1 MTCAILT
8 PWWRRRRLDNGP
20 AADEAELQAETR
32 ILDWRHERVRALAG
46 RAREEAGPGGGE
58 RLFLI
63 AAHRLISAGISPV
76 YAMDDEQPV
85 SRTIGLGRGSCSQ
98 RLAVLEAVA
107 RASGIPTR
115 VRGLLVDGSF
125 WYPRFPRL
133 RFLVPDRVVL
143 AWPEFRIDGEWTGV
157 SELYGSLDKLGAK
170 NPRGFTNSGGQTLF
184 EALAST
190 AVDWDGSAGLCGT
203 DGGCADYDLSAA
215 VRADLGRYASRDE
228 LFARHGQTL
237 CATARAVSG
246 PLLSRRAAA

>member
-8 PWWRRRRLDNGP
+8 PWWRRRSPGSGLV
-20 AADEAELQAETR
+20 ADEAGLLAETR
-32 ILDWRHERVRALAG
+32 ILDWRHELVRALAR
-46 RAREEAGPGGGE
+46 RARQEAAPGGSE
-58 RLFLI
+58 RSFLI
-63 AAHRLISAGISPV
+63 AAHRLISAGIRPV

-85 SRTIGLGRGSCSQ
+85 SRTIALGRGSCSQ
-98 RLAVLEAVA
+98 RLAVLEAAA
-107 RASGIPTR
+107 RIAGIQTR
-115 VRGLLVDGSF
+115 VRGLLVDGSL

-157 SELYGSLDKLGAK
+157 SELYGSLDELGAK

-190 AVDWDGSAGLCGT
+190 AVDWDGSAGVCGA

-215 VRADLGRYASRDE
+215 VRADLGRYTSRDE
-228 LFARHGQTL
+228 LFTRHGQTL

-246 PLLSRRAAA
+246 PFLSKRAAA